1 LKSKFVNFLFDII
14 CRIPILK
21 ISKTN
26 INPIKQRKE
35 QIMRKCIQQR
45 KALRKV
51 LKIQKMK
58 RVKARKTKLEQ
69 QRLAS
74 NSSAS
79 RVGEILSKIGRQKRL
94 I

>member
-1 LKSKFVNFLFDII
+1 MKSKFVNFLFDII
-14 CRIPILK
+14 RRIPILN

>member
-14 CRIPILK
+14 YRIPIFIILK
-21 ISKTN
+21 N

-35 QIMRKCIQQR
+35 QVMRKCIQQR

>member
-1 LKSKFVNFLFDII
+1 
-14 CRIPILK
+14 
-21 ISKTN
+21 
-26 INPIKQRKE
+26 
-35 QIMRKCIQQR
+35 MRKCIQQR

-58 RVKARKTKLEQ
+58 RVKARKTKLKQ